1 MLILLSLSV
10 YHWKLPLLY
19 IYMSFLMHISK
30 PAVYKNQLMVFLV
43 III

>member
-19 IYMSFLMHISK
+19 IYVLLMHISK
-30 PAVYKNQLMVFLV
+30 LAVYKNQLMVFLV